1 MSFRVSFANFWLSIW
16 PHHIKLV
23 VATPTQ
29 CGYQNKFLTKLLP
42 APYLQTIAFHVKS
55 SFIWTFRWLLLW
67 WRWGWGSMCR
77 ALHESYP
84 PIPLTHNTPAP
95 IARYIKWAR
104 RTFYFIKD
112 AICKI
117 TYLRRIP
124 PWFALYRLRRIPNA
138 SKLRWNSILSPM
150 WGRER
155 LVLIVANTTDSF
167 EVEIRLS

>member
-1 MSFRVSFANFWLSIW
+1 MLRAHLFELFADCSFGGGGVGVQCVALYMNHIPWSLS
-16 PHHIKLV
+16 H
-23 VATPTQ
+23 TT
-29 CGYQNKFLTKLLP
+29 P
-42 APYLQTIAFHVKS
+42 APYSKV
-55 SFIWTFRWLLLW
+55 
-67 WRWGWGSMCR
+67 
-77 ALHESYP
+77 
-84 PIPLTHNTPAP
+84 
-95 IARYIKWAR
+95 YIKWAR

-167 EVEIRLS
+167 EVEIWLSYYILDRQEAIKYYFERIILMLCVALVPL